1 MDGIFSGLT
10 RFVPQTLEGFVFVV
24 ASDGKIM
31 YISETASVHL
41 GLSQVELTGNSIFE
55 YIHPSD
61 HDEMTAVLSA
71 HQPLHHHFLQEYE
84 IERSF
89 FLRMKCVLAKRN
101 AGLTCGGYKVIHC
114 SGYLKIRQYVMGM
127 ALFDSCYQIVGL
139 VAVGHS
145 LPPSGIT
152 EIKLH
157 SNMFMFRASLDLK
170 LIFLDSRVAEL
181 TGYEPQDLIEKT
193 LYHHVHGCDVFHL
206 RFAHHLLLV
215 KGQVTTK
222 YYRMLS
228 KHGGWVWVQSYATI
242 VHNSRS
248 SRPHCIVS
256 INYVLTDVEYKDMQL
271 SQEQSRAAK
280 SSLAFKSGPASFQ
293 DPRKQLKTK
302 AVKIKSKLKTAP
314 YPQPNSTYHPNKL
327 DCSPQGEGWKE
338 SPPYP
343 MTPCQGQSS
352 GPSGGPEAGEVLCSI
367 SAPYGLS
374 FPYPYGHLPHTDS
387 QRRLRPTQGSSSASP
402 SPSLA
407 AQQLLSSLQ
416 GRGGEGRWSCAN
428 AKTHPG
434 HTLRPSAASCAIT
447 TATAA
452 AYSGPT
458 VSRRYPPSEP
468 LHDGFSSCVTLRSNS
483 RFKDE
488 PYEHHTLGQ
497 RKTTEDRL
505 HSQSQ
510 ATKEDSKLPFNRDH
524 LHKASEGGG
533 CIVGE
538 KPLSCPMLNS
548 SVLGKASCKQSRS
561 LHGLVQPFPMQVVL
575 EQRRRLC
582 MMESPYSHSATGP
595 LEHTDCNGER
605 RTPKLLEAEAVE
617 EERRMWMGVGVEV
630 GVGMGVGVGAG
641 LPAQAPYV
649 SLNLHH
655 VLAKHSSFQAPPYA
669 ALGHLT
675 DSYGYRGDEMG
686 SYGYKSQSPA
696 SSPSPETHREIP
708 HYIGTSVIITNE

>member
-1 MDGIFSGLT
+1 MKEKSKNAAKTRREKENGEFYELAKLLPLPSAITSQLDKASIIRLTTSYLKMRAVFPDGLGEAWGQPT
-10 RFVPQTLEGFVFVV
+10 RISPLDNMAKELGSHLLQTLDGFVFVV

-55 YIHPSD
+55 YIHQSD

-114 SGYLKIRQYVMGM
+114 SGYLKIRQYVMDM

-181 TGYEPQDLIEKT
+181 TGHEPQDLIEKT
-193 LYHHVHGCDVFHL
+193 LYHHVHGCDAFHL

-256 INYVLTDVEYKDMQL
+256 VNYVLTDVEYKDMQL

-280 SSLAFKSGPASFQ
+280 SSLVFKSGPASSQ
-293 DPRKQLKTK
+293 DPRKQHKAK

-314 YPQPNSTYHPNKL
+314 YPQ
-327 DCSPQGEGWKE
+327 
-338 SPPYP
+338 
-343 MTPCQGQSS
+343 
-352 GPSGGPEAGEVLCSI
+352 VL
-367 SAPYGLS
+367 L
-374 FPYPYGHLPHTDS
+374 
-387 QRRLRPTQGSSSASP
+387 
-402 SPSLA
+402 
-407 AQQLLSSLQ
+407 
-416 GRGGEGRWSCAN
+416 
-428 AKTHPG
+428 
-434 HTLRPSAASCAIT
+434 
-447 TATAA
+447 
-452 AYSGPT
+452 
-458 VSRRYPPSEP
+458 
-468 LHDGFSSCVTLRSNS
+468 
-483 RFKDE
+483 
-488 PYEHHTLGQ
+488 
-497 RKTTEDRL
+497 
-505 HSQSQ
+505 
-510 ATKEDSKLPFNRDH
+510 
-524 LHKASEGGG
+524 
-533 CIVGE
+533 
-538 KPLSCPMLNS
+538 
-548 SVLGKASCKQSRS
+548 
-561 LHGLVQPFPMQVVL
+561 
-575 EQRRRLC
+575 LC

-595 LEHTDCNGER
+595 LEHTDSNWER
-605 RTPKLLEAEAVE
+605 RTPKLLEPEAG
-617 EERRMWMGVGVEV
+617 ERRMWMGVGVEVGVGMGVGVEV

-641 LPAQAPYV
+641 LPAQAPYM

-669 ALGHLT
+669 ALGHLS
-675 DSYGYRGDEMG
+675 DSYSYRGDEMG
-686 SYGYKSQSPA
+686 SYGYKNQSPA
-696 SSPSPETHREIP
+696 SGSSPETHREIP
-708 HYIGTSVIITNE
+708 HYIGTSVIITNER